1 MSFPS
6 PLAKMSKLLSGVAFI
21 VGCMATL
28 TLAQIIEFQFF
39 PVKDLKL
46 VDNYEVRGADLWIS
60 GSFRKLR
67 NCQYIKPVR
76 AVDETGRNLYVISH
90 NPISGNNWQP
100 SDRAQKFGPWQ
111 IAQGAGH
118 QVTIYQEY
126 ECHDLWNQFDNIA
139 IVDAR
144 TENIKVEMLK

>member
-1 MSFPS
+1 MSYPS
-6 PLAKMSKLLSGVAFI
+6 ALSRVNYLINGAVFVLGV
-21 VGCMATL
+21 MATVMI
-28 TLAQIIEFQFF
+28 AQIVEFHYF

-46 VDNYEVRGADLWIS
+46 IDNYEVRGTDLWVS

-76 AVDETGRNLYVISH
+76 AVDENGRNLYVVSH
-90 NPISGNNWQP
+90 NPVAGNNWQP
-100 SDRAQKFGPWQ
+100 NAHAQKFGPWQ

-139 IVDAR
+139 IVDSR
-144 TENIKVEMLK
+144 TADIKVEMMK

>member
-1 MSFPS
+1 MINGAVFV
-6 PLAKMSKLLSGVAFI
+6 AGVI
-21 VGCMATL
+21 ATMM
-28 TLAQIIEFQFF
+28 LAQIVEFHFF

-46 VDNYEVRGADLWIS
+46 IDKYEVRGADLWIS
-60 GSFRKLR
+60 GSFRKVR

-76 AVDETGRNLYVISH
+76 AVDETGRNLYVVSH
-90 NPISGNNWQP
+90 NPLAVNNWQP
-100 SDRAQKFGPWQ
+100 SAYAQTFGPWQ

-126 ECHDLWNQFDNIA
+126 VCHDLWNQFDNIA

-144 TENIKVEMLK
+144 TSEIKVEMLK